1 MDSEDHVEKLIKD
14 ALSSGELT
22 PTRGLGKPIEN
33 LDQDPMWWARS
44 VLRRERAAD
53 SLGRM
58 IAQRNR
64 QIERAISA
72 ADLSDARSILQSLNH
87 DLAEW
92 NEDVDEEHRLDLLD
106 EIWLLTEREN
116 ARLQRRSGNGITEVT
131 ADHQRSRFGRPPR
144 TARRGTSPGS

>member
-87 DLAEW
+87 DLADW

-106 EIWLLTEREN
+106 EIRLLTEREN
-116 ARLQRRSGNGITEVT
+116 ARR
-131 ADHQRSRFGRPPR
+131 
-144 TARRGTSPGS
+144 